1 MVFHLEGRNPHV
13 FTLECAKIYT
23 TVLNENTKKSLL
35 FQCFSIRIYQIVKF
49 EIFKLTF
56 FRMTFEFLWFS
67 GQNFSAWRKFMWII
81 GQNNLKSNRGWNIPN
96 VVDLMISWFHWPFD
110 QFRSMIF
117 VDTCQKWVGFC
128 ENSLRSTIGLKK
140 SKKLVLQI

>member
-1 MVFHLEGRNPHV
+1 MVFHLEGRNPHL

-35 FQCFSIRIYQIVKF
+35 FQCFSVRIYQIVKF

-96 VVDLMISWFHWPFD
+96 VVDLMISSFLDLSINFDLWF
-110 QFRSMIF
+110 S
-117 VDTCQKWVGFC
+117 
-128 ENSLRSTIGLKK
+128 STHVRNELDFAKIVWG
-140 SKKLVLQI
+140 VP

>member
-1 MVFHLEGRNPHV
+1 MVFHLEGRNPNV
-13 FTLECAKIYT
+13 FTLECANIYT

-96 VVDLMISWFHWPFD
+96 VVDLMISSFLDLSINFDLWF
-110 QFRSMIF
+110 S
-117 VDTCQKWVGFC
+117 
-128 ENSLRSTIGLKK
+128 STQVRNELDFAKIVWG
-140 SKKLVLQI
+140 VP